1 MVYLR
6 KHLGIVCLS
15 EVRLGAKDE
24 KKMKNQNTKK
34 SSFDEIFPGV

>member
-6 KHLGIVCLS
+6 KHLGIVCLR
-15 EVRLGAKDE
+15 EVRLGAEDE

-34 SSFDEIFPGV
+34 SSFDWIFPGV